1 MRLVSMGMRLVKS
14 SYLPMATF
22 NVSIMIAVNSAES
35 ERPGNRELLAEVTD
49 QCCFSLM
56 FGLVV

>member
-35 ERPGNRELLAEVTD
+35 ERPGNGELLAEVTE
-49 QCCFSLM
+49 SY
-56 FGLVV
+56 